1 VIANV
6 PSIFAGYAMQFAD
19 DLFELMQY
27 PQILRN
33 IVFQVLEKSVQ
44 SLGQPLEES
53 QANTALDLPMD
64 QTSNL
69 PVADF
74 LFSDLLKTSFGN
86 KILQLIW
93 SLSPSENWST
103 LGFAA
108 QAASRALP
116 GHLVF
121 SLIQKKVEQ
130 LVQTKFK
137 DPKVISWSVAKLIST
152 MNAKIIAFADDITDQ
167 GMSTLVATQLNKA
180 LGEKS

>member
-1 VIANV
+1 MIANV
-6 PSIFAGYAMQFAD
+6 PVFTGYVMQFVE

-33 IVFQVLEKSVQ
+33 IVFQVLEKSVH

-53 QANTALDLPMD
+53 QANAALGLPMD
-64 QTSNL
+64 QTSNQ
-69 PVADF
+69 PIADF
-74 LFSDLLKTSFGN
+74 LLSDLLKASFGN

-103 LGFAA
+103 WGLVA
-108 QAASRALP
+108 QAASKVVP
-116 GHLVF
+116 GYFVF
-121 SLIQKKVEQ
+121 SKIQKKVEQ

-137 DPKVISWSVAKLIST
+137 DPKVISWSVAKLVSM

-167 GMSTLVATQLNKA
+167 GMSTLVATQLTKA